1 MGRPTISMGYF
12 QEQTVS
18 LPEGKSTID
27 GPISSPQTASL
38 PESPGFFYIV

>member
-18 LPEGKSTID
+18 LPEGKSTSD